1 MVWKVGDQLQGGKY
15 EITDICGDGSFGTVY
30 KAKFVQIDRVVVIKT
45 PLEKFKNYSDYRK
58 LVTVLKNEGEK
69 LKQLSTYN
77 HPNIVQVWDV
87 FEEIDTYCIVI
98 NFIDG
103 QTLFSLVKGV
113 SPQPKPLTEEDAL
126 SFIKQIG
133 NALSFMHTKGLVHRD
148 AHPSNIMITS
158 DGKAILIDFGLTV
171 EIAIATNTYEHHGHK
186 NFAPYE
192 QRRGSAKPTV
202 DVYALAASL
211 YFAVTGEIPAGA
223 VDRKLKNTRL
233 VPPQEIIPSLSDYVI
248 SAITKGM
255 EIEDRDRP
263 KNMQAWLARLE
274 QPVIIQP
281 KPISPLLSQIKTI
294 EAFATFARNTVPYG
308 DPANLSKKIAEIPW
322 GWLVWNG
329 TVYAMI
335 AVGFEVWGISLR
347 ILIAAP
353 YLLAIAWALGLSS
366 KWAVSWALT
375 FTTLWFVGVLWA
387 LSVALVRINLWIG
400 VVYVITVIVAP
411 ILVRI
416 FAFHVVEDVIRW
428 WSTNWSKTKNDL
440 KSFSPQ
446 HGFLIL
452 LASSWIG
459 LRLGWFLYRYFATT
473 S

>member
-1 MVWKVGDQLQGGKY
+1 MGWQVGDHLQGGKY
-15 EITDICGDGSFGTVY
+15 KIIDVLGDGSFGTVY
-30 KAKFVQIDRVVVIKT
+30 KAKFVQLDRVVVIKT
-45 PLEKFKNYSDYRK
+45 PLEKFKNYPDYRK
-58 LVTVLKNEGEK
+58 LVTALKNEGEK

-98 NFIDG
+98 DFIDG

-113 SPQPKPLTEEDAL
+113 SPQTKPLVEEDAL
-126 SFIKQIG
+126 SYIKQIG

-211 YFAVTGEIPAGA
+211 YFAVTGEIPAEA

-233 VPPQEIIPSLSDYVI
+233 VPPQQIVSSLSDYVVSSI
-248 SAITKGM
+248 SKGM

-263 KNMQAWLARLE
+263 KNMQAWLDMLE
-274 QPVIIQP
+274 PPIIAPP
-281 KPISPLLSQIKTI
+281 KPESILFSQTKTI
-294 EAFATFARNTVPYG
+294 EAIATFARNTIPYG
-308 DPANLSKKIAEIPW
+308 NPANLSKKLSEIPW

-335 AVGFEVWGISLR
+335 AVGFEVWGLPLR

-353 YLLAIAWALGLSS
+353 YILGIAWALGLSNN
-366 KWAVSWALT
+366 WAVSWALT
-375 FTTLWFVGVLWA
+375 FTVLWFVGVLWA
-387 LSVALVRINLWIG
+387 IGVALAGINLWMG
-400 VVYVITVIVAP
+400 VAFGSVVVVVP
-411 ILVRI
+411 ILIRI
-416 FAFHVVEDVIRW
+416 FAFYLVEDVIRW
-428 WSTNWSKTKNDL
+428 WRTNWSKTKSAL
-440 KSFSPQ
+440 QKSFSPQ

-459 LRLGWFLYRYFATT
+459 LRLGWLLYRYFR
-473 S
+473 

>member
-1 MVWKVGDQLQGGKY
+1 MGWKVGDQLQGGKY
-15 EITDICGDGSFGTVY
+15 EITDVLGDGSFGTVY

-45 PLEKFKNYSDYRK
+45 PLEKFKNYPDYRK
-58 LVTVLKNEGEK
+58 LVTALKNEGEK

-98 NFIDG
+98 DFIDG

-113 SPQPKPLTEEDAL
+113 SPQPEPLAEEDAL
-126 SFIKQIG
+126 SYIEQIG

-148 AHPSNIMITS
+148 AHPSNIMIQS

-202 DVYALAASL
+202 DVYALAASF
-211 YFAVTGEIPAGA
+211 YFAVTGEIPVEA
-223 VDRKLKNTRL
+223 VDRKLKHARL
-233 VPPQEIIPSLSDYVI
+233 VPPKEIVSNLSDFVV
-248 SAITKGM
+248 SAIAKGM

-263 KNMQAWLARLE
+263 KSMQAWLAMLE
-274 QPVIIQP
+274 PPVVTPP
-281 KPISPLLSQIKTI
+281 KSESTLLSQTKTI
-294 EAFATFARNTVPYG
+294 EALATFARNTIPYG
-308 DPANLSKKIAEIPW
+308 DPANLSKKIAEVPW

-335 AVGFEVWGISLR
+335 AVGFEVLGLPLR

-353 YLLAIAWALGLSS
+353 YILGIAWALGLSNN
-366 KWAVSWALT
+366 WAVSWALI
-375 FTTLWFVGVLWA
+375 FTVLWFLGVLWA
-387 LSVALVRINLWIG
+387 IGVALAGINLWIG
-400 VVYVITVIVAP
+400 ICFGIAAVSIT
-411 ILVRI
+411 ILIRI
-416 FAFHVVEDVIRW
+416 FAFYFVEDMIRW
-428 WSTNWSKTKNDL
+428 WSTNWSKTKSAL
-440 KSFSPQ
+440 QKSFSPQ

-459 LRLGWFLYRYFATT
+459 LRLGWLLYRYFR
-473 S
+473 

>member
-1 MVWKVGDQLQGGKY
+1 MGWKVGDQLQGGKY
-15 EITDICGDGSFGTVY
+15 EITDVLGDGSFGTVY
-30 KAKFVQIDRVVVIKT
+30 KAKFVQIDRIVVIKT
-45 PLEKFKNYSDYRK
+45 PLEKFKNYPDYRK
-58 LVTVLKNEGEK
+58 LVTALKNEGEK

-98 NFIDG
+98 DFIDG

-126 SFIKQIG
+126 SYIKQIG

-148 AHPSNIMITS
+148 AHPSNIMIQS

-211 YFAVTGEIPAGA
+211 YFAVTGEIPAEA

-233 VPPQEIIPSLSDYVI
+233 VPPQQIVSSLSDYVV
-248 SAITKGM
+248 SAIAKGM

-263 KNMQAWLARLE
+263 KSMQLWLAMLE
-274 QPVIIQP
+274 PPVIQP
-281 KPISPLLSQIKTI
+281 EPVPPLSSQIKTI
-294 EAFATFARNTVPYG
+294 EAIATFMRNTIPYG
-308 DPANLSKKIAEIPW
+308 NPANLGKKLAEVPW
-322 GWLVWNG
+322 SWLVWNS
-329 TVYAMI
+329 TIYAAI
-335 AVGFEVWGISLR
+335 KVGFELLGSPHR

-353 YLLAIAWALGLSS
+353 IFLGAAWALGVAGN
-366 KWAVSWALT
+366 WAINWALT
-375 FTTLWFVGVLWA
+375 LTICWFLGILWVIGT
-387 LSVALVRINLWIG
+387 ALVGINLWLG
-400 VVYVITVIVAP
+400 VAFGVAVITIP
-411 ILVRI
+411 ILVRM
-416 FAFHVVEDVIRW
+416 FAFHVVEGAIQW
-428 WSTNWSKTKNDL
+428 WSTNWNKTKSSLL
-440 KSFSPQ
+440 KAFTPQ
-446 HGFLIL
+446 QSFLIL
-452 LASSWIG
+452 CASSWLG
-459 LRLGWFLYRYFATT
+459 LLLGWFFYRYFR
-473 S
+473 